1 MNNRYKV
8 FLHRVFKFT
17 IIIKGID
24 GVLDIIVSAILLF
37 FAPDSIAKIIPLL
50 VRKELIE
57 DPKDIIA
64 NYLLNISQHILPDTF
79 WFIVV
84 YLTLHGLIKIG
95 LALALNSENRRAYK
109 IAEIILAAFIGYQ
122 FYRLTHIH
130 SNILLVFMLIDIV
143 IVLLIRTESID
154 ITLRND
160 TGNGKM

>member
-95 LALALNSENRRAYK
+95 LALALNSENHRAYK
-109 IAEIILAAFIGYQ
+109 IAEIILITFIGYQ
-122 FYRLTHIH
+122 FYRFSHTH
-130 SNILLVFMLIDIV
+130 SNVLLLFTLVDVI
-143 IVLLIRTESID
+143 IVLLIHSESKRLSRSN
-154 ITLRND
+154 TSLH
-160 TGNGKM
+160 TA